1 MGVFAERDLN
11 KANASSGGNYIEEPG
26 SYECLIVGWKNIT
39 TKAKESALVVDLKI
53 LSANTDVYP
62 VGSIRN
68 YYLGEKNIMFDSKA
82 KNLLVA
88 ATGLL
93 DGLDAEKIDGENWF
107 AVLEASIKPPLV
119 FLRKKINVS
128 ASYDFKS
135 DGKKKLK
142 KNPALE
148 DDDDFVKEYRF
159 LKVEFSA
166 HDETRAGTVAA
177 EEKAK
182 VKK

>member
-26 SYECLIVGWKNIT
+26 SYECQIVGWKNIQ
-39 TKAKESALVVDLKI
+39 TKSRESALVVDLKI
-53 LSANTDVYP
+53 LAANTDAYP

-68 YYLGEKNIMFDSKA
+68 FYLGENNVMFDQKV

-88 ATGLL
+88 AVGLS
-93 DGLDAEKIDGENWF
+93 DGLDAEKIAKEDWYQ
-107 AVLEASIKPPLV
+107 VLEASVKPPSL
-119 FLRKKINVS
+119 FLNRKINVS
-128 ASYDFKS
+128 AAYDFKA

-148 DDDDFVKEYRF
+148 DDPDFQKEYRY
-159 LKVEFSA
+159 LKLEFFA
-166 HDETRAGTVAA
+166 HDETRANVLKLAVA
-177 EEKAK
+177 KSK
-182 VKK
+182 